1 MSQEAHQKAAFF
13 RQSGWLMIANI
24 VGGALMLGVHI
35 LSKKVSDLEYGT
47 VGALLGASIL
57 IPSIPLQMIFT
68 RETADGLARERVAS
82 LRAAARWSVGLLF
95 VLWLPFL
102 LIVVTQQQS
111 ILAHWK
117 ITQPITLWL
126 FVGIILASLVTPVF
140 GGLLQGK
147 QDFFWLGW
155 VQMLNA
161 LLRVG
166 VAAAVIFLVPGGN
179 TAAGFMAGILA
190 GMLVTLAI
198 MIWRTRDLWAGV
210 GAAFEKSSF
219 LREVTPLMIGF
230 GACQLLFCFDTV
242 VVGRFF
248 TDPQTAWYASAGT
261 LSRALMWLVLPLVA
275 VMFPKLVHNTA
286 KAQKSNVFGLTLLL
300 TAGLAIVAGIGLSLI
315 GSIAVRIVYGEAR
328 VAGAMSIIPWFAG
341 AMVPLTLANV
351 LVNALLAKADFRVVP
366 WLAVLAGGYAVTLW
380 NWHPS
385 LPAVLQT
392 LAGFTTL
399 LFLVGAVFTWGPL
412 ARRESAVASAQP

>member
-1 MSQEAHQKAAFF
+1 
-13 RQSGWLMIANI
+13 
-24 VGGALMLGVHI
+24 
-35 LSKKVSDLEYGT
+35 
-47 VGALLGASIL
+47 
-57 IPSIPLQMIFT
+57 
-68 RETADGLARERVAS
+68 
-82 LRAAARWSVGLLF
+82 
-95 VLWLPFL
+95 
-102 LIVVTQQQS
+102 
-111 ILAHWK
+111 
-117 ITQPITLWL
+117 
-126 FVGIILASLVTPVF
+126 
-140 GGLLQGK
+140 
-147 QDFFWLGW
+147 
-155 VQMLNA
+155 
-161 LLRVG
+161 
-166 VAAAVIFLVPGGN
+166 
-179 TAAGFMAGILA
+179 
-190 GMLVTLAI
+190 VTLAI